1 MKTRVEG
8 ACWEGKRQAMAPAVS
23 WEMVNGALL
32 WKEPNSVYHFSR
44 MTSLPGSLRL
54 AGFPIT

>member
-1 MKTRVEG
+1 MEG
-8 ACWEGKRQAMAPAVS
+8 ACWEGKRQVMAPAVS
-23 WEMVNGALL
+23 WEMLSGALL
-32 WKEPNSVYHFSR
+32 WKESNSLYRFSR